1 MGNEDFVEVFAAR
14 TKGEASVIKGLL
26 ESEGVPVL
34 LNNSSD
40 FSSTVHPIDPFQ
52 GTKILVPK
60 DNVSVARSIIEAFKS
75 SA

>member
-1 MGNEDFVEVFAAR
+1 MDNEDFVEVFTAR
-14 TKGEASVIKGLL
+14 TKEEASVIKGLL

-52 GTKILVPK
+52 ATKVLVPK
-60 DNVSVARSIIEAFKS
+60 EKISEAKEIIKAFEETK
-75 SA
+75 